1 MKTIHKLLALA
12 LCLALLCGA
21 VSATMRETGTSGL
34 KLADEVTYTHTSW
47 SNDQKEGQYLQ
58 EHTLTY
64 TAGGAVRPMVVYG
77 NTLYGRSPM
86 NYVAKFLEDKNL
98 VLVAGVNGSFFDM
111 NNGIPYG
118 LIVTEGI
125 LRSSG
130 NISSI
135 GFFADGKTV
144 IGTPELKVT
153 ATIGGT
159 EQEIFY
165 NKALTRDNGIGLYSR
180 DYDSATKSSLKSYN
194 VVLQPLSGKAELTMT
209 GTLSATVRAVQDKT
223 ASCDIPEDCFVLAIA
238 EDSRYASAL
247 DTMKALKTGDVV
259 QITTTCNAAWSAVQY
274 ACGGGEMLVENGVPA
289 TDFKLDTAEKFRART
304 AAGLKTDGTLILY
317 TVDESDISAGLT
329 LPLLAERMSK
339 LGCVTAINL
348 DGGGSTAA
356 GVVYP
361 GYSTGATVNSPSDGK
376 LRGCANFIF
385 LTRTATTAGQP
396 QRLHLYP
403 LSGTNVLPGARVTL
417 TAKASD
423 ANYQAADLP
432 GDVTYSTNG
441 GVVESGV
448 LNVGSTARAGT
459 LTVSATSGGA
469 DARSRLCLPPAPR
482 FPRG

>member
-34 KLADEVTYTHTSW
+34 KLADEVTYPHTSW

-86 NYVAKFLEDKNL
+86 NYAAKFLEDKNL

-180 DYDSATKSSLKSYN
+180 DYDTATKSMPQLMQ
-194 VVLQPLSGKAELTMT
+194 L
-209 GTLSATVRAVQDKT
+209 
-223 ASCDIPEDCFVLAIA
+223 
-238 EDSRYASAL
+238 
-247 DTMKALKTGDVV
+247 
-259 QITTTCNAAWSAVQY
+259 
-274 ACGGGEMLVENGVPA
+274 
-289 TDFKLDTAEKFRART
+289 
-304 AAGLKTDGTLILY
+304 
-317 TVDESDISAGLT
+317 
-329 LPLLAERMSK
+329 ER
-339 LGCVTAINL
+339 
-348 DGGGSTAA
+348 
-356 GVVYP
+356 
-361 GYSTGATVNSPSDGK
+361 
-376 LRGCANFIF
+376 
-385 LTRTATTAGQP
+385 
-396 QRLHLYP
+396 
-403 LSGTNVLPGARVTL
+403 
-417 TAKASD
+417 
-423 ANYQAADLP
+423 
-432 GDVTYSTNG
+432 
-441 GVVESGV
+441 
-448 LNVGSTARAGT
+448 
-459 LTVSATSGGA
+459 
-469 DARSRLCLPPAPR
+469 
-482 FPRG
+482 

>member
-77 NTLYGRSPM
+77 DTLYGRSPM
-86 NYVAKFLEDKNL
+86 NYAAKFLEDKNL

-180 DYDSATKSSLKSYN
+180 DYDTATKSSLKSYN

-274 ACGGGEMLVENGVPA
+274 ALRRRRDARRKRRPRDGLQARHRREIPRAYRGRTQDRRYADSLHRRRIGYFRRPDAPAAGRTDVQARLRDRHQPRRRRLHSGGRRLSGLFHWRDRQQPFGRQAARLRELHLPHPHGHHGGPA
-289 TDFKLDTAEKFRART
+289 AAAPSLSPLRDECPARRARH
-304 AAGLKTDGTLILY
+304 AD
-317 TVDESDISAGLT
+317 
-329 LPLLAERMSK
+329 
-339 LGCVTAINL
+339 CQ
-348 DGGGSTAA
+348 
-356 GVVYP
+356 GV
-361 GYSTGATVNSPSDGK
+361 
-376 LRGCANFIF
+376 R
-385 LTRTATTAGQP
+385 RE
-396 QRLHLYP
+396 
-403 LSGTNVLPGARVTL
+403 LSGGRPAR
-417 TAKASD
+417 
-423 ANYQAADLP
+423 
-432 GDVTYSTNG
+432 
-441 GVVESGV
+441 
-448 LNVGSTARAGT
+448 
-459 LTVSATSGGA
+459 
-469 DARSRLCLPPAPR
+469 
-482 FPRG
+482 

>member
-77 NTLYGRSPM
+77 DTLYGRSPM
-86 NYVAKFLEDKNL
+86 NYAAKFLEDKNL

-209 GTLSATVRAVQDKT
+209 AHSRRPSAPFRTRRPRAT
-223 ASCDIPEDCFVLAIA
+223 FRRAASSSP
-238 EDSRYASAL
+238 S
-247 DTMKALKTGDVV
+247 
-259 QITTTCNAAWSAVQY
+259 
-274 ACGGGEMLVENGVPA
+274 P
-289 TDFKLDTAEKFRART
+289 RT
-304 AAGLKTDGTLILY
+304 AAMP
-317 TVDESDISAGLT
+317 AH
-329 LPLLAERMSK
+329 
-339 LGCVTAINL
+339 
-348 DGGGSTAA
+348 ST
-356 GVVYP
+356 P
-361 GYSTGATVNSPSDGK
+361 
-376 LRGCANFIF
+376 
-385 LTRTATTAGQP
+385 
-396 QRLHLYP
+396 
-403 LSGTNVLPGARVTL
+403 
-417 TAKASD
+417 
-423 ANYQAADLP
+423 
-432 GDVTYSTNG
+432 
-441 GVVESGV
+441 
-448 LNVGSTARAGT
+448 
-459 LTVSATSGGA
+459 
-469 DARSRLCLPPAPR
+469 
-482 FPRG
+482 

>member
-58 EHTLTY
+58 EHFLTY
-64 TAGGAVRPMVVYG
+64 TSGGAVRPMVVYG

-159 EQEIFY
+159 
-165 NKALTRDNGIGLYSR
+165 
-180 DYDSATKSSLKSYN
+180 
-194 VVLQPLSGKAELTMT
+194 
-209 GTLSATVRAVQDKT
+209 
-223 ASCDIPEDCFVLAIA
+223 
-238 EDSRYASAL
+238 
-247 DTMKALKTGDVV
+247 
-259 QITTTCNAAWSAVQY
+259 
-274 ACGGGEMLVENGVPA
+274 
-289 TDFKLDTAEKFRART
+289 
-304 AAGLKTDGTLILY
+304 
-317 TVDESDISAGLT
+317 
-329 LPLLAERMSK
+329 
-339 LGCVTAINL
+339 
-348 DGGGSTAA
+348 
-356 GVVYP
+356 
-361 GYSTGATVNSPSDGK
+361 
-376 LRGCANFIF
+376 
-385 LTRTATTAGQP
+385 
-396 QRLHLYP
+396 
-403 LSGTNVLPGARVTL
+403 
-417 TAKASD
+417 
-423 ANYQAADLP
+423 
-432 GDVTYSTNG
+432 
-441 GVVESGV
+441 
-448 LNVGSTARAGT
+448 
-459 LTVSATSGGA
+459 
-469 DARSRLCLPPAPR
+469 
-482 FPRG
+482 